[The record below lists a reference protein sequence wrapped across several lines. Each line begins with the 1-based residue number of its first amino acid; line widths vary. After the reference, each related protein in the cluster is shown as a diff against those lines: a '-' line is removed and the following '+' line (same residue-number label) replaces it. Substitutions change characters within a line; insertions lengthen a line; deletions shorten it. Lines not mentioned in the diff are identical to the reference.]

1 MILVVVAETDRDVRD
16 VVAEILEAEGAQV
29 RQASSADDLIR
40 VLASA
45 AFDALVVETELWR
58 SGGLRLLEAIER
70 RQPAPAVVLTGDWP
84 GDSEPPSDVRL
95 IEKPFAAG
103 SLVAAFSA
111 ALGARPSRSG

>member
-16 VVAEILEAEGAQV
+16 VVAEILEAQGARV

-40 VLASA
+40 AVASA
-45 AFDALVVETELWR
+45 ACDALVVETELWR
-58 SGGLRLLEAIER
+58 LGGLRLLEAIER
-70 RQPAPAVVLTGDWP
+70 LQPAPAVVLTGDWP
-84 GDSEPPSDVRL
+84 GDSEPPADVRL

-111 ALGARPSRSG
+111 ALGARSTRSG